1 MFMGVFELIIAP
13 IVVGAIITLF
23 AFWLKS
29 REKQL
34 GNYTRHHNNPSSTAI
49 DEGLGEKCT
58 WTYLYVN
65 YSTTESLSKS
75 DEPC

>member
-29 REKQL
+29 REK
-34 GNYTRHHNNPSSTAI
+34 
-49 DEGLGEKCT
+49 
-58 WTYLYVN
+58 
-65 YSTTESLSKS
+65 
-75 DEPC
+75 